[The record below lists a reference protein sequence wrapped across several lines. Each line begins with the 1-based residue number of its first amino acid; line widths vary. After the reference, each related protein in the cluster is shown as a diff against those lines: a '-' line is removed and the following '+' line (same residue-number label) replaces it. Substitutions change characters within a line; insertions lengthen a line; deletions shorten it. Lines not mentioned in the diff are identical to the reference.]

1 MLDPETNRNIVEW
14 RLAGPE
20 DAAIWVAVTR
30 RSADQIP
37 FESEDA
43 QLERYKEESPEQ
55 QAQRYL
61 LWRDDTPVGRLR
73 FFTQGDTAQ
82 LDGLVLLP
90 EAGGSVAAQ
99 VVTEALA
106 RAAALN
112 MRHIE
117 ATYPAAYIASFA
129 SAGFEQ
135 VRSRTGMMASTSVS
149 IPPPPL
155 PASLHVRQ
163 MTEGDLDHVGTLLQR
178 AYMGGPD
185 NRHPDLAG
193 WRAEVRA
200 IYDGSFGPFLPESC
214 FVVEHTLDRFN
225 LAGALLTHIERGIP
239 RIRHTAVAPTF
250 RHVGLGQ
257 LLVVKAMQRLRE
269 QGYASALLYVT
280 LGIPAVNLYRRLG
293 FVEVGPTY
301 IEAER
306 KLSSTGAL
314 V

>member
-1 MLDPETNRNIVEW
+1 MLDPEMNRNTVEW
-14 RLAGPE
+14 RLARPE

-30 RSADQIP
+30 RSADQTP
-37 FESEDA
+37 FESEDS
-43 QLERYKEESPEQ
+43 QLERYKEESPAQ
-55 QAQRYL
+55 QTQRYL
-61 LWRDDTPVGRLR
+61 LWREDSPVGRLR
-73 FFTQGDTAQ
+73 FFAQGNTAQ

-135 VRSRTGMMASTSVS
+135 VRSHTGMMASTNVS
-149 IPPPPL
+149 IPPPPI
-155 PASLHVRQ
+155 PASLRVRQ
-163 MTEGDLDHVGTLLQR
+163 MTADDLDSIGTLLQR

-200 IYDGSFGPFLPESC
+200 IYDGYSGPFLPESC
-214 FVVEHTLDRFN
+214 FVVEHALDRFN

-257 LLVVKAMQRLRE
+257 LLVVKAMQRLHE
-269 QGYASALLYVT
+269 QGYASAILYVT

>member
-1 MLDPETNRNIVEW
+1 MLDPETNRNTVEW
-14 RLAGPE
+14 KLAGPE
-20 DAAIWVAVTR
+20 DAALWVAVTR

-43 QLERYKEESPEQ
+43 QLERYKEEPPEQ
-55 QAQRYL
+55 QVQRYL
-61 LWRDDTPVGRLR
+61 LWREDTPVGRLR
-73 FFTQGDTAQ
+73 FFTQGNTAY

-112 MRHIE
+112 MRHLE
-117 ATYPAAYIASFA
+117 ANYPAAYIASFA

-135 VRSRTGMMASTSVS
+135 IRSRTGMMASTDVS
-149 IPPPPL
+149 IPLSPI
-155 PASLHVRQ
+155 PASLRVRK
-163 MTEGDLDHVGTLLQR
+163 MTADDLDRVGTLLQR

-185 NRHPDLAG
+185 SRYPDLAG

-200 IYDGSFGPFLPESC
+200 IYDGRSGPLLPASC
-214 FVVEHTLDRFN
+214 FVVEHALDRFN
-225 LAGALLTHIERGIP
+225 LAGAVLTHIERGIP
-239 RIRHTAVAPTF
+239 RIHHTAVAPTF

-257 LLVVKAMQRLRE
+257 LLVVKTMQSLHE
-269 QGYASALLYVT
+269 QGYASVILYVT

-306 KLSSTGAL
+306 KLSPTGTL